1 MQQQVQTKGLL
12 ATKTKEESQF
22 SASNQVV
29 FIQKTLK
36 NVKKTK
42 SKDKIS
48 FGKVISSGV
57 RKKEIPE
64 TILSLGFPITNRKP
78 SLKNSFSRMLM
89 LHRTRI

>member
-1 MQQQVQTKGLL
+1 MQQQVQTKELL

-22 SASNQVV
+22 PASNQVV

-57 RKKEIPE
+57 REKEIR
-64 TILSLGFPITNRKP
+64 LGFVYNVVPTLSI
-78 SLKNSFSRMLM
+78 SFNVMQDIVMLYN
-89 LHRTRI
+89 IA